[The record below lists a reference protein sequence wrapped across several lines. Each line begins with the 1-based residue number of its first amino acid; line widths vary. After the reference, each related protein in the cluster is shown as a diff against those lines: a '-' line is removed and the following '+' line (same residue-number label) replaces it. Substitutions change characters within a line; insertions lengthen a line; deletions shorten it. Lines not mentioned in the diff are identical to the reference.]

1 MLLESVFETLRK
13 IGNERLQLPIFYES
27 PVALRFETG
36 DPSLDIFLDKTHLNP
51 KYLRSA
57 FWRISF
63 LYEKIG
69 PFDTLLWVL
78 YRTPDL
84 ETDVDAII
92 DRFCTLTHLPSP
104 AEVYQQEVTTSDDEP
119 MTRIFL
125 LWDMTRTPPRITPL
139 LEAILSADFRGFREL
154 SSAVFFFDTKR
165 HLLFHPY
172 DDRGADVVAETP
184 DAIRFLYTDCKNWLL
199 EYDIKRMQK
208 IFEQQKR

>member
-1 MLLESVFETLRK
+1 MLLEKVSQTLNR

-51 KYLRSA
+51 TYLRGA
-57 FWRISF
+57 FWRVSL
-63 LYEKIG
+63 LYEKTK

-92 DRFCTLTHLPSP
+92 EHFCTLTHLPSP
-104 AEVYQQEVTTSDDEP
+104 AEVYQQQVTTADEEP
-119 MTRIFL
+119 MVRIFL
-125 LWDMTRTPPRITPL
+125 LWDMRQTPPRIAPL
-139 LEAILSADFRGFREL
+139 LKGILSADFKGFRDL
-154 SSAVFFFDTKR
+154 SSAVFFFDTER

-172 DDRGADVVAETP
+172 DDRGADVVAAQTET
-184 DAIRFLYTDCKNWLL
+184 IRFLYHDCKN
-199 EYDIKRMQK
+199 
-208 IFEQQKR
+208 